1 MREIYLDNGATTRPS
16 PKVVAKMM
24 QVLTEEYGNPSSL
37 HRKGQQAEKYVEEAR
52 RILAEYLRVDPVTLY
67 FTSGG
72 TECSNTAIFG
82 AARRSRRRGSHILSV
97 RGEHPATGEPLKAL
111 ASQGYEIE
119 YIDNDRAGRA
129 IPESLAQKLRPDTV
143 LVTCLHVNNET
154 GVIQP
159 VEEMGK
165 IIREKNPETLFHV
178 DAVQSFAKMPL
189 DPLQWNVDLLSSSA
203 HKFHGPKG
211 TGCLYIRRGLQLP
224 PFLQGGGQERRMR
237 SGTENV
243 PGIAGMGEAVRE
255 AMEDLA
261 SHAAKV
267 RDLKLYLWKRIS
279 QEISGVT
286 VNGPDPEEGAPHVLN
301 VRFSDVRSE
310 VLLHSLEDYGIFISS
325 GSACA
330 SNKPEEKS
338 PALDAIGLN
347 REEMDQS
354 VRFSFSVYNTVMEL
368 DETVEALKKTVPMLR
383 RYTRRR

>member
-1 MREIYLDNGATTRPS
+1 
-16 PKVVAKMM
+16 
-24 QVLTEEYGNPSSL
+24 
-37 HRKGQQAEKYVEEAR
+37 
-52 RILAEYLRVDPVTLY
+52 
-67 FTSGG
+67 
-72 TECSNTAIFG
+72 
-82 AARRSRRRGSHILSV
+82 
-97 RGEHPATGEPLKAL
+97 
-111 ASQGYEIE
+111 
-119 YIDNDRAGRA
+119 
-129 IPESLAQKLRPDTV
+129 
-143 LVTCLHVNNET
+143 
-154 GVIQP
+154 
-159 VEEMGK
+159 
-165 IIREKNPETLFHV
+165 
-178 DAVQSFAKMPL
+178 
-189 DPLQWNVDLLSSSA
+189 
-203 HKFHGPKG
+203 
-211 TGCLYIRRGLQLP
+211 
-224 PFLQGGGQERRMR
+224 MR

-261 SHAAKV
+261 GHAAKV

>member
-1 MREIYLDNGATTRPS
+1 M
-16 PKVVAKMM
+16 
-24 QVLTEEYGNPSSL
+24 
-37 HRKGQQAEKYVEEAR
+37 
-52 RILAEYLRVDPVTLY
+52 
-67 FTSGG
+67 
-72 TECSNTAIFG
+72 
-82 AARRSRRRGSHILSV
+82 
-97 RGEHPATGEPLKAL
+97 KAL

-129 IPESLAQKLRPDTV
+129 VPESLAEKLRPDTV

-261 SHAAKV
+261 GHAAKV

-286 VNGPDPEEGAPHVLN
+286 VNGPDPEGGSSPRTQCPIFRCPL
-301 VRFSDVRSE
+301 RSP
-310 VLLHSLEDYGIFISS
+310 L
-325 GSACA
+325 A
-330 SNKPEEKS
+330 
-338 PALDAIGLN
+338 
-347 REEMDQS
+347 
-354 VRFSFSVYNTVMEL
+354 
-368 DETVEALKKTVPMLR
+368 
-383 RYTRRR
+383 

>member
-1 MREIYLDNGATTRPS
+1 M
-16 PKVVAKMM
+16 
-24 QVLTEEYGNPSSL
+24 
-37 HRKGQQAEKYVEEAR
+37 
-52 RILAEYLRVDPVTLY
+52 
-67 FTSGG
+67 
-72 TECSNTAIFG
+72 
-82 AARRSRRRGSHILSV
+82 
-97 RGEHPATGEPLKAL
+97 KAL

-159 VEEMGK
+159 VEEIGK

-261 SHAAKV
+261 GHAAKV